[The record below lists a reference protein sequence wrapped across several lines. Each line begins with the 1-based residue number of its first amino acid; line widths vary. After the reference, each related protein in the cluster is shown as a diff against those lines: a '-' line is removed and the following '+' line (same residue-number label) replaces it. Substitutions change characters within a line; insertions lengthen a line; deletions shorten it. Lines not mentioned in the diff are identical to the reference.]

1 MALLYKSCP
10 LTMENNLSSVLL
22 LLIIFPIIVGIGS
35 LISLWHV
42 LLTMYCI
49 LLLLQ
54 FLIPFFIFFSCHHIF
69 MAVTKLKSDKV
80 HLISIPNIFIQK
92 NKYIPSKRLI
102 SEYLSQ
108 ITFPVKIFINSSSY
122 DYYQNTI
129 TFAMSYFI

>member
-42 LLTMYCI
+42 LLTIYCI

-80 HLISIPNIFIQK
+80 HLISIQNIFIQK

-108 ITFPVKIFINSSSY
+108 TTFSVRINSSY

-129 TFAMSYFI
+129 TFTMPYFI